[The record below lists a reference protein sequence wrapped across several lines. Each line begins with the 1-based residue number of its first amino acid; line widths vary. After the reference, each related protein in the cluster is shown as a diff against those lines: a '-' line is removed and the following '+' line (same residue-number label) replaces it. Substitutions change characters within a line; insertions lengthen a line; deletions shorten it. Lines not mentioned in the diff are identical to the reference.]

1 MAYADQQ
8 MSGNRIAAF
17 IIVAILHIILIYALV
32 TGLAYDVVKKA
43 VERVTTVDIK
53 EEVEKEE
60 LPPPPKKLDL
70 PPPPPVAPLP
80 KMTITPPQQQITTVS
95 EPPPAP
101 PPMVIVP
108 PPPAAPPPPRFSA
121 TKATPRGN
129 PASWAN
135 SNDYPSRALREE
147 REGVTRFRVT
157 VGADGRITGCSVTG
171 SSGHPDLDEATCSLV
186 TRRGRFNPAKDGEG
200 QPTTDSWSSAVRWQI
215 PKD

>member
-17 IIVAILHIILIYALV
+17 IIVAILHVILVYALV

-43 VERVTTVDIK
+43 MQRVTTVDIK
-53 EEVEKEE
+53 EEVKKEE
-60 LPPPPKKLDL
+60 LPPPKKLDL
-70 PPPPPVAPLP
+70 PPPPPAIAPPP
-80 KMTITPPQQQITTVS
+80 KMTITAPVQTITTVT
-95 EPPPAP
+95 EAPPTPPPPPALA
-101 PPMVIVP
+101 
-108 PPPAAPPPPRFSA
+108 PPAAPPPPRFSP

-129 PASWAN
+129 PGSWAN

-157 VGADGRITGCSVTG
+157 VGADGKITGCSVTG
-171 SSGHPDLDEATCSLV
+171 SSGHADLDEATCSLV
-186 TRRGRFNPAKDGEG
+186 SRRGRFNPAKDGEG